1 MTTSN
6 KAVVSTG
13 VDENQ
18 KQQHEPTTTPKAAHE
33 PPKPEMPKASRT
45 ATELH
50 TMAQQEDSQQPVAD
64 KQHVKEATTPED
76 DDTKVDQVEE
86 QMRFHHGAVDRSAL
100 TSQPPE
106 QVMAEIKRTLIALGI
121 AHLADGPY
129 KLKCSRRKA
138 KTPPEF
144 ELFPDPGRLSATSS
158 REDSILSTEAEEE
171 VAMMQQEE
179 QQQLKPIYGDPI
191 TDTGDEV
198 RFLVEIS
205 RFRNLPGLYIVDI
218 RRLRGSV
225 WAYKFLYHKIIDLLH
240 LGSYCCTTTRPARSR
255 PDHLVQAS
263 PFYKHP
269 APPPPEPIEC
279 TRSSIL
285 IAQT

>member
-1 MTTSN
+1 
-6 KAVVSTG
+6 
-13 VDENQ
+13 
-18 KQQHEPTTTPKAAHE
+18 
-33 PPKPEMPKASRT
+33 MPKASRT
-45 ATELH
+45 DTELH
-50 TMAQQEDSQQPVAD
+50 TMAQQEDPQQPAAD
-64 KQHVKEATTPED
+64 KQHVKETTPED

-121 AHLADGPY
+121 AHLSDGPY

-191 TDTGDEV
+191 TDTGNEV

-240 LGSYCCTTTRPARSR
+240 LGSYCCTTTRPVRSR

-269 APPPPEPIEC
+269 APPPPPPPEPIEC

-285 IAQT
+285 VTQT

>member
-1 MTTSN
+1 M
-6 KAVVSTG
+6 
-13 VDENQ
+13 DDNQ
-18 KQQHEPTTTPKAAHE
+18 KQHEATTTEATHE

-45 ATELH
+45 VTELN
-50 TMAQQEDSQQPVAD
+50 TMATAQQP
-64 KQHVKEATTPED
+64 ATTDKRVNETTTNTTTGHD
-76 DDTKVDQVEE
+76 EDTKLDQEEE

-100 TSQPPE
+100 TSQPPD
-106 QVMAEIKRTLIALGI
+106 QVMAEIKRTLVALGI
-121 AHLADGPY
+121 THLSDGPF

-158 REDSILSTEAEEE
+158 REDSLLSTEAEEE
-171 VAMMQQEE
+171 VAMIQQEE
-179 QQQLKPIYGDPI
+179 EQQLSPIYGDPI

-225 WAYKFLYHKIIDLLH
+225 WAYKFLYHKIVDLLH
-240 LGSYCCTTTRPARSR
+240 LGSYCTTRPVRSR

-263 PFYKHP
+263 PFYKNP
-269 APPPPEPIEC
+269 SPPEPIEC

-285 IAQT
+285 VAQT